1 MLPVTFGIHKTFLVA
16 STLAARL
23 GPKPVYRNAKC
34 RGGAE
39 SSAQAKPS
47 ADVPWCR
54 EGAHAKRP
62 NSSRIRAHAKQNAP
76 MRSFRKPRT
85 AASFVP
91 KACKTQA
98 SKNAKNTSQKKCF
111 PSPLESIKHFFVAS
125 TLADSSPRQAK
136 CPYAKLPKAS
146 NGSKLRAQGMQNT
159 SQKKG
164 SQKRCVRNP
173 STWCRIH
180 CWQRI
185 RKGQTPLYKPSSGK
199 PKTMRSQPFHTVPK
213 LQLRSRKKKHR

>member
-1 MLPVTFGIHKTFLVA
+1 MLPVTFGIHKTFFLVA

-76 MRSFRKPRT
+76 MRSFRKPQT

-98 SKNAKNTSQKKCF
+98 RKK
-111 PSPLESIKHFFVAS
+111 A
-125 TLADSSPRQAK
+125 
-136 CPYAKLPKAS
+136 
-146 NGSKLRAQGMQNT
+146 
-159 SQKKG
+159 
-164 SQKRCVRNP
+164 SQKRSVRNP
-173 STWCRIH
+173 STWCRN

-185 RKGQTPLYKPSSGK
+185 RKGQTPLQAELGQAKNDAFATLPHGAETAASKP
-199 PKTMRSQPFHTVPK
+199 
-213 LQLRSRKKKHR
+213 

>member
-98 SKNAKNTSQKKCF
+98 RKKAAKNGAFATLPHVVPKLLATDPKRPNATTS
-111 PSPLESIKHFFVAS
+111 
-125 TLADSSPRQAK
+125 
-136 CPYAKLPKAS
+136 
-146 NGSKLRAQGMQNT
+146 RARA
-159 SQKKG
+159 

-173 STWCRIH
+173 
-180 CWQRI
+180 
-185 RKGQTPLYKPSSGK
+185 
-199 PKTMRSQPFHTVPK
+199 
-213 LQLRSRKKKHR
+213 

>member
-85 AASFVP
+85 ASQQKCFPLPLESIKHVLWPAPSLRGWVRHQYTATPNAVEEVMRSFRKPRTAARFVP

-98 SKNAKNTSQKKCF
+98 RKK
-111 PSPLESIKHFFVAS
+111 A
-125 TLADSSPRQAK
+125 
-136 CPYAKLPKAS
+136 
-146 NGSKLRAQGMQNT
+146 
-159 SQKKG
+159 

-173 STWCRIH
+173 STWCRN

-185 RKGQTPLYKPSSGK
+185 RKGQTPLQAELGQAKNDAFATLPHGAETAASKP
-199 PKTMRSQPFHTVPK
+199 
-213 LQLRSRKKKHR
+213 

>member
-47 ADVPWCR
+47 ADVPW
-54 EGAHAKRP
+54 P
-62 NSSRIRAHAKQNAP
+62 W
-76 MRSFRKPRT
+76 RSPCET
-85 AASFVP
+85 P
-91 KACKTQA
+91 EEQ
-98 SKNAKNTSQKKCF
+98 Q
-111 PSPLESIKHFFVAS
+111 
-125 TLADSSPRQAK
+125 DSSPRQAK

-159 SQKKG
+159 SQQKCFPLPLESIKHVLWPAPSLRGWVRHQYTATPTAVEEVMRSFRKPRTAARFVPKACKTQARKKA

-173 STWCRIH
+173 STWCRN

-185 RKGQTPLYKPSSGK
+185 RKGQTPLQAELGQAKNDAFATLPHGAETAASKP
-199 PKTMRSQPFHTVPK
+199 
-213 LQLRSRKKKHR
+213 

>member
-85 AASFVP
+85 AASAKCRGGAESSAQANRPQTCHGAVKEPMRNARTATGFEPTPSKMPLCEASESLERQQASCPRHAKHKPEKRQPKTVRSQPFHMVP
-91 KACKTQA
+91 KLLATEPKRP
-98 SKNAKNTSQKKCF
+98 NATTS
-111 PSPLESIKHFFVAS
+111 
-125 TLADSSPRQAK
+125 
-136 CPYAKLPKAS
+136 
-146 NGSKLRAQGMQNT
+146 RARA
-159 SQKKG
+159 

-173 STWCRIH
+173 STRCRN
-180 CWQRI
+180 CSFEAVKKNTG
-185 RKGQTPLYKPSSGK
+185 KGP
-199 PKTMRSQPFHTVPK
+199 
-213 LQLRSRKKKHR
+213 

>member
-1 MLPVTFGIHKTFLVA
+1 MLPVTFGIHKTFFLVA

-39 SSAQAKPS
+39 RSAQAKPS
-47 ADVPWCR
+47 ADLTPSKMPLC
-54 EGAHAKRP
+54 E
-62 NSSRIRAHAKQNAP
+62 
-76 MRSFRKPRT
+76 RSFRKPRT

-98 SKNAKNTSQKKCF
+98 RKK
-111 PSPLESIKHFFVAS
+111 A
-125 TLADSSPRQAK
+125 
-136 CPYAKLPKAS
+136 
-146 NGSKLRAQGMQNT
+146 
-159 SQKKG
+159 

-173 STWCRIH
+173 STWCRN

-185 RKGQTPLYKPSSGK
+185 RKGHTPLQAELGQAKNDAFATLPHGAETAASKP
-199 PKTMRSQPFHTVPK
+199 
-213 LQLRSRKKKHR
+213 

>member
-62 NSSRIRAHAKQNAP
+62 NSSRMRAHAKQNAP

-98 SKNAKNTSQKKCF
+98 RKKAAKNGAF
-111 PSPLESIKHFFVAS
+111 A
-125 TLADSSPRQAK
+125 TLPHGAETAG
-136 CPYAKLPKAS
+136 
-146 NGSKLRAQGMQNT
+146 NGSEKAKRHYTSRARA
-159 SQKKG
+159 

-173 STWCRIH
+173 STRCRN
-180 CWQRI
+180 CSFEAVKKNTG
-185 RKGQTPLYKPSSGK
+185 KGP
-199 PKTMRSQPFHTVPK
+199 
-213 LQLRSRKKKHR
+213 

>member
-98 SKNAKNTSQKKCF
+98 RKKAAKNGAF
-111 PSPLESIKHFFVAS
+111 A
-125 TLADSSPRQAK
+125 TLPHGAETAG
-136 CPYAKLPKAS
+136 
-146 NGSKLRAQGMQNT
+146 NGSEYTSRARA
-159 SQKKG
+159 

-173 STWCRIH
+173 STRCRN
-180 CWQRI
+180 CSFEAVKKNTG
-185 RKGQTPLYKPSSGK
+185 KGP
-199 PKTMRSQPFHTVPK
+199 
-213 LQLRSRKKKHR
+213 

>member
-62 NSSRIRAHAKQNAP
+62 NSNRIRAHAKQNAP

-91 KACKTQA
+91 KAC
-98 SKNAKNTSQKKCF
+98 
-111 PSPLESIKHFFVAS
+111 
-125 TLADSSPRQAK
+125 
-136 CPYAKLPKAS
+136 
-146 NGSKLRAQGMQNT
+146 
-159 SQKKG
+159 QKKG

-173 STWCRIH
+173 STWCRN

-185 RKGQTPLYKPSSGK
+185 QKGQTPLQAELGQAKNDAFATLP
-199 PKTMRSQPFHTVPK
+199 HV

>member
-1 MLPVTFGIHKTFLVA
+1 MLPVTFGIHKTFFLVA

-91 KACKTQA
+91 KACT
-98 SKNAKNTSQKKCF
+98 
-111 PSPLESIKHFFVAS
+111 KHK
-125 TLADSSPRQAK
+125 PEKRQAK
-136 CPYAKLPKAS
+136 NGAFATLPHGAENAG
-146 NGSKLRAQGMQNT
+146 NGSEKATR
-159 SQKKG
+159 
-164 SQKRCVRNP
+164 R
-173 STWCRIH
+173 
-180 CWQRI
+180 
-185 RKGQTPLYKPSSGK
+185 YKPSSGK